1 MRDHMRSKGEGPE
14 ASSAVVAG
22 GTICPSEQ
30 DDVAALDWR
39 VRTIRVTEIRPDGFV
54 AFDFS
59 IGEEALYVEML
70 LSREA
75 FDDFCRQQNI
85 TPVFEAHAPAQESFP
100 VATLYQA
107 ARSFGGPASASPSHQ
122 H

>member
-1 MRDHMRSKGEGPE
+1 MRDQVRSKGQGPE
-14 ASSAVVAG
+14 QEDG
-22 GTICPSEQ
+22 G
-30 DDVAALDWR
+30 VLDWL
-39 VRTIRVTEIRPDGFV
+39 VRAIRVTEVRPDGFV

-75 FDDFCRQQNI
+75 FDDFCRQQNV
-85 TPVFEAHAPAQESFP
+85 TPVFEARASAQESFP

-107 ARSFGGPASASPSHQ
+107 ARSFGGPAGASPSHQ